1 MFNLA
6 CKAPTPRNGKN
17 NKVQQQ
23 NHANGHHHAHH
34 HHSQR
39 LHPHVHASRSTLS
52 LSPHWSGSE
61 RTKTDGLRG
70 GRRTTI
76 LPTSVTNGVRTVP
89 LANTAL
95 HAADNL
101 SDEDGVE
108 LGLALPPTNR
118 SPTRRRRTRVNRA
131 DIYVARIGR
140 SGLTGCARPCGRC
153 LEWCQWAGVR
163 RVFHWNPE
171 TGRFD
176 VVKVADSQ
184 GSHSYATQADK
195 RVSSGLARLS

>member
-1 MFNLA
+1 M
-6 CKAPTPRNGKN
+6 PRNGKN
-17 NKVQQQ
+17 NQVQQQ
-23 NHANGHHHAHH
+23 NHHANGHHHAHH
-34 HHSQR
+34 HHSHR
-39 LHPHVHASRSTLS
+39 PHPHVHASRSS
-52 LSPHWSGSE
+52 LSRSPHLSGSE
-61 RTKTDGLRG
+61 RTKTNGLRG
-70 GRRTTI
+70 RLRTTI
-76 LPTSVTNGVRTVP
+76 LATSVANGVRTVP
-89 LANTAL
+89 STNMAF

-108 LGLALPPTNR
+108 PGLTLPPPNR
-118 SPTRRRRTRVNRA
+118 PPSRRRRTRVNRA

-153 LEWCQWAGVR
+153 LAWCQWAGVR

-176 VVKVADSQ
+176 VVKVADTQ

-195 RVSSGLARLS
+195 RVSSGLVRLS